1 MRRYLTT
8 RRAQGREDSGEDSG
22 EIRGRWRDE
31 EGIAEDG
38 PDEEGDGRLMTC
50 PSIWCC
56 SISAI
61 ALR

>member
-8 RRAQGREDSGEDSG
+8 RRAQGREDSGEM
-22 EIRGRWRDE
+22 RGRWRDE
-31 EGIAEDG
+31 EGIAEDV
-38 PDEEGDGRLMTC
+38 PDEEGDGGLMTC